1 MAGLAIDSASHMMC
15 TTTGST
21 YSVQMYDL
29 KTKQQTFVGQIPK
42 FREGKG
48 KRAARSRPIRSITSL
63 SSNNPNSLKGGSEI
77 YVYDEKGNVLESLT
91 GFAFGP
97 LSGIQV
103 VPSSRSGY
111 VAGPGENQL
120 ESFTY

>member
-1 MAGLAIDSASHMMC
+1 MMC

-29 KTKQQTFVGQIPK
+29 KTKKQTFAGQIPNSGG
-42 FREGKG
+42 EGQAG
-48 KRAARSRPIRSITSL
+48 SSIAADPIDHLFIVEQ
-63 SSNNPNSLKGGSEI
+63 PNSLRGGSEI
-77 YVYDEKGNVLESLT
+77 YVYDERGNVLESLS

-103 VPSSRSGY
+103 VAGSRTGY
-111 VAGPGENQL
+111 VAGPQRNQL